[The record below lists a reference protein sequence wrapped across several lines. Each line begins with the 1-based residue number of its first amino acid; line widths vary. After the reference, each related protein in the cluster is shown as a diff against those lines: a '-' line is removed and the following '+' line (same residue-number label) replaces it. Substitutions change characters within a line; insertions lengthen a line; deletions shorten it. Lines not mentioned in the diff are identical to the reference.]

1 MPEIFLV
8 NHEEAFC
15 LQHRK
20 SYSIHGDDDAC
31 PYSRE
36 LHGGILM
43 NWFKAERRR
52 IFAGLVL
59 MLACCVPAGAQEQHR
74 GFYTPAAADTVH
86 AVAAEHGMVVA
97 QEKMAAQIGA
107 DVLRRGGN
115 AVDAAVATGFAM
127 AVTYPRAGN
136 IGGGGFM
143 IVHSAERRED
153 VAIDYRETAPAATTP
168 EIFLGPDGKPDIA
181 KSRPSALGIGV
192 PGTVAGLALAL
203 EKYGSGNFTLAELIK
218 PGIALARDG
227 TEIADDGADTL
238 PDWHRRLARWPSSAK
253 IFSRADGSS
262 LREGDKLVQ
271 TDLAA
276 TLSAIAEQ
284 GPRGFYLGPVAERLV
299 KAVGDAGGIMTLD
312 DLKSYRAV
320 IRAPVRGSYRGY
332 DVISMPQPSSGGV
345 VLLET
350 LNILEGFPM
359 GKMKQGSAPSL
370 HVMIEAMKRAY
381 ADRAR
386 YLGDPAFVKAPVAT
400 LIAKDYAAQQ
410 RAGIDLDRATPWTDA
425 LSATPPREGSN
436 TTHFSVVDSHGNAV
450 SNTYTLNFSYGV
462 GLVADGTGVL
472 LNNELDDFTAAP
484 GAANAYG
491 LVGFEANLPGAGK
504 RPLSSMSPTIVLKDG
519 KPVLVTGSPGGSRI
533 ISTVLQ
539 VIVNV
544 LDYGMDVAAAV
555 AAPRLHHQWLPD
567 EVRIERGFADE
578 TIAALKTKGHHVA
591 EPLGQTSANSIA
603 VTANGLLGAPDP
615 RTRGAEAAGQ

>member
-1 MPEIFLV
+1 MIRWM
-8 NHEEAFC
+8 A
-15 LQHRK
+15 Q
-20 SYSIHGDDDAC
+20 
-31 PYSRE
+31 
-36 LHGGILM
+36 
-43 NWFKAERRR
+43 RRR
-52 IFAGLVL
+52 MFAGVLLVV
-59 MLACCVPAGAQEQHR
+59 ACSL
-74 GFYTPAAADTVH
+74 PAAAQDQRRGSHTPPAAAAIH
-86 AVAAEHGMVVA
+86 AVTAEHGMVVA
-97 QEKMAAQIGA
+97 QEKTAAQIGV

-136 IGGGGFM
+136 LGGGGFM
-143 IVHSAERRED
+143 VIHAKERGED

-168 EIFLGPDGKPDIA
+168 DIFLGADGRPDIA
-181 KSRPSALGIGV
+181 KSRDSALGIGV

-203 EKYGSGNFTLAELIK
+203 EKYGSGQFTLADLLQPTID
-218 PGIALARDG
+218 LARG
-227 TEIADDGADTL
+227 GRAIADDSADTL
-238 PDWHRRLARWPSSAK
+238 PDWHRRLARWPSSK

-262 LREGDKLVQ
+262 LREGDMLVQ
-271 TDLAA
+271 PDLAA
-276 TLSAIAEQ
+276 TLARIAEQ
-284 GPRGFYLGPVAERLV
+284 GPRGFYQGPVAERV
-299 KAVGDAGGIMTLD
+299 ARAVRDAGGIMTAD
-312 DLKSYRAV
+312 DLRSYQAI

-332 DVISMPQPSSGGV
+332 DVVSMPEPSSGGV

-359 GKMKQGSAPSL
+359 GEMKQGSAASL

-386 YLGDPAFVKAPVAT
+386 YLGDPAFAAAPVAT
-400 LIAKDYAAQQ
+400 LISKDYAARQ

-425 LSATPPREGSN
+425 PSAKPPREGDN
-436 TTHFSVVDSHGNAV
+436 TTHFSVVDSRGNAV
-450 SNTYTLNFSYGV
+450 SNTYTLNYSYGL
-462 GLVADGTGVL
+462 GLVAEGTGVL

-491 LVGFEANLPGAGK
+491 LVGFEANLPGPGK
-504 RPLSSMSPTIVLKDG
+504 RPLSSMSPTIVLKDD

-533 ISTVLQ
+533 ISAVLQ

-567 EVRIERGFADE
+567 EVRVEHGFAED
-578 TIAALKTKGHHVA
+578 TLSALRAKGHRVV
-591 EPLGQTSANSIA
+591 EPLGQSSTNSIM
-603 VTANGLLGAPDP
+603 VTANGVLGAPDP
-615 RTRGAEAAGQ
+615 RTRGATAAGQ

>member
-1 MPEIFLV
+1 MSLPV
-8 NHEEAFC
+8 A
-15 LQHRK
+15 RW
-20 SYSIHGDDDAC
+20 
-31 PYSRE
+31 P
-36 LHGGILM
+36 
-43 NWFKAERRR
+43 R
-52 IFAGLVL
+52 IFAATVLVL
-59 MLACCVPAGAQEQHR
+59 TCCLPASAQEQRR
-74 GFYTPAAADTVH
+74 GSYMPAAAGTIH

-97 QEKMAAQIGA
+97 QEKIAARIGA
-107 DVLRRGGN
+107 DVLKRGGN
-115 AVDAAVATGFAM
+115 AIDAAVATGFAM

-143 IVHSAERRED
+143 VIHSAERHED

-168 EIFLGPDGKPDIA
+168 GIFLGPDGKPDNA
-181 KSRPSALGIGV
+181 KSRDSALGIGV
-192 PGTVAGLALAL
+192 PGTPAGLALAL
-203 EKYGSGNFTLAELIK
+203 EKYGSGKFTLADLLLPAIE
-218 PGIALARDG
+218 LARDG
-227 TEIADDGADTL
+227 FVLADDSADTL
-238 PDWHRRLARWPSSAK
+238 PGWYKRLARWPSSVK
-253 IFSRADGSS
+253 IFSGADGTS
-262 LREGDKLVQ
+262 LREGDRLVQ

-276 TLSAIAEQ
+276 TLSAISTQ
-284 GPRGFYLGPVAERLV
+284 GPRGFYEGPVAEKLV
-299 KAVGDAGGIMTLD
+299 KAIRDAGGIMTSD
-312 DLKSYRAV
+312 DLKSYQAT

-332 DVISMPQPSSGGV
+332 DIVSMPQPSSGGV

-359 GKMKQGSAPSL
+359 PDMKQGTAPSL

-386 YLGDPAFVKAPVAT
+386 YLGDPDFVKAPVAILT
-400 LIAKDYAAQQ
+400 SKDYGAKQ
-410 RAGIDLDRATPWTDA
+410 RASIDLDHATPWTDA
-425 LSATPPREGSN
+425 LSATPPHEGSN
-436 TTHFSVVDSHGNAV
+436 TTHFSVVDDHGNAV

-484 GAANAYG
+484 GASNAYG
-491 LVGFEANLPGAGK
+491 LVGFEANLPGPGK

-544 LDYGMDVAAAV
+544 LDYDMDVASAV

-567 EVRIERGFADE
+567 EVRIEQGFPDDV
-578 TIAALKTKGHHVA
+578 IAALKAQGHTIA
-591 EPLGQTSANSIA
+591 EPMGQTSANSIA
-603 VTANGLLGAPDP
+603 VTDHGLFGAPDP
-615 RTRGAEAAGQ
+615 RTRGSEAAGQ

>member
-1 MPEIFLV
+1 MMFPTADWRRISAAIALLV
-8 NHEEAFC
+8 AFG
-15 LQHRK
+15 LPAVAQ
-20 SYSIHGDDDAC
+20 
-31 PYSRE
+31 
-36 LHGGILM
+36 
-43 NWFKAERRR
+43 ERRDN
-52 IFAGLVL
+52 
-59 MLACCVPAGAQEQHR
+59 
-74 GFYTPAAADTVH
+74 TPILADTVH

-97 QEKMAAQIGA
+97 QEKIAARIGT

-136 IGGGGFM
+136 LGGGGFM
-143 IVHSAERRED
+143 VIHSMERHED
-153 VAIDYRETAPAATTP
+153 VAIDYRETAPNATTP
-168 EIFLGPDGKPDIA
+168 GIFLGPDGKPDIA
-181 KSRPSALGIGV
+181 KSRDSALAIGV
-192 PGTVAGLALAL
+192 PGTPAGLALAL
-203 EKYGSGNFTLAELIK
+203 EKYGSGKITLADLLQPAID
-218 PGIALARDG
+218 LARDG
-227 TEIADDGADTL
+227 VLVTDDGADTL
-238 PDWHRRLARWPSSAK
+238 PDWHRRLARWPSAAK
-253 IFSRADGSS
+253 IFSRADGTS
-262 LREGDKLVQ
+262 LREGDTMIQ

-276 TLSAIAEQ
+276 TLSAIATQ
-284 GPRGFYLGPVAERLV
+284 GPRGFYEGPVADKLI
-299 KAVGDAGGIMTLD
+299 KTIGDAGGIMTLD
-312 DLKSYRAV
+312 DLKSYQPV

-332 DVISMPQPSSGGV
+332 DIVSMPQPSSGGV

-359 GKMKQGSAPSL
+359 PDMKRGSAPSL

-386 YLGDPAFVKAPVAT
+386 YLGDPAFVSAPVAT
-400 LIAKDYAAQQ
+400 LITKDYAARQ
-410 RAGIDLDRATPWTDA
+410 RAGIDLDHATPWTDA
-425 LSATPPREGSN
+425 LSAVPPREGSN
-436 TTHFSVVDSHGNAV
+436 TTHFSVVDGLGNAV

-462 GLVADGTGVL
+462 GLVAEGTGVL
-472 LNNELDDFTAAP
+472 LNNELDDFTVAP
-484 GAANAYG
+484 GASNAYG
-491 LVGFEANLPGAGK
+491 LVGFEANLPGPGK

-544 LDYGMDVAAAV
+544 LDYHMDVAAAV

-567 EVRIERGFADE
+567 EVRIERGFADDPRAE
-578 TIAALKTKGHHVA
+578 LRAMGHHVV
-591 EPLGQTSANSIA
+591 EPMGQTSANSIA